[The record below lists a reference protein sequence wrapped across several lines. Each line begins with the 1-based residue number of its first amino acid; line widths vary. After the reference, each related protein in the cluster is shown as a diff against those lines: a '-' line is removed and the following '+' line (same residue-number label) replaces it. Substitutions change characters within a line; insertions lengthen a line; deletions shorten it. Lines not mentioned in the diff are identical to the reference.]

1 LKLLLSDVIIVRK
14 DFFTAVGQYV
24 KRGGKTYYKGDDGKL
39 YKNYNDALAVANKP
53 QTGFEYGL
61 SLLGIRP
68 DRSAQSGLEYGMKQ
82 LSGLAGTP
90 GKPETGL
97 QYGLQLAGN
106 LFNGFGRG
114 ANAQEM
120 PTAQADQS
128 LLGRVLPPGSVV
140 KQFVPPAK
148 PAGVP
153 ANIIQ
158 PSAIVTGLNSA
169 GEVDRSQSD
178 EYKSQ
183 LAQYQNLIKKQQTQE
198 AEDLGMKAWSQKY
211 GQTPMGQAGGA
222 IGVYNPLLATTF
234 PDATNPG
241 YPAFVPA
248 QELAQG
254 DLGTRAQGELGPT
267 MESLNPMAAQAA
279 QQTATAQQ
287 ADKATTV
294 KLPVRNRVNMFLYGG
309 M

>member
-1 LKLLLSDVIIVRK
+1 MNLSDLFNLAARK
-14 DFFTAVGQYV
+14 GQASTVFVPQAQQPSYFEMVNKAPQKASTVFIPTATPQMPSYVETANQASPVSPLFQFPTKTKQAGQGQKFAPKPAATATAVP
-24 KRGGKTYYKGDDGKL
+24 
-39 YKNYNDALAVANKP
+39 A
-53 QTGFEYGL
+53 
-61 SLLGIRP
+61 
-68 DRSAQSGLEYGMKQ
+68 SATVFAPVSVP
-82 LSGLAGTP
+82 AGTVSS
-90 GKPETGL
+90 GT
-97 QYGLQLAGN
+97 
-106 LFNGFGRG
+106 
-114 ANAQEM
+114 
-120 PTAQADQS
+120 T
-128 LLGRVLPPGSVV
+128 
-140 KQFVPPAK
+140 
-148 PAGVP
+148 
-153 ANIIQ
+153 
-158 PSAIVTGLNSA
+158 IVTGLTPT

-198 AEDLGMKAWSQKY
+198 AEDLGMKIWSQKY

>member
-1 LKLLLSDVIIVRK
+1 MPYQG
-14 DFFTAVGQYV
+14 GQ
-24 KRGGKTYYKGDDGKL
+24 RGS
-39 YKNYNDALAVANKP
+39 KNTPKAANIF
-53 QTGFEYGL
+53 QIF
-61 SLLGIRP
+61 SRP
-68 DRSAQSGLEYGMKQ
+68 A
-82 LSGLAGTP
+82 A
-90 GKPETGL
+90 
-97 QYGLQLAGN
+97 
-106 LFNGFGRG
+106 
-114 ANAQEM
+114 
-120 PTAQADQS
+120 
-128 LLGRVLPPGSVV
+128 
-140 KQFVPPAK
+140 AK
-148 PAGVP
+148 PATSAFVPISSDQLPAGAFMRETGRVGGMTSEDAGRLGGYMDDYGRVFVP
-153 ANIIQ
+153 ASTRTK
-158 PSAIVTGLNSA
+158 PSVPVVPSPLFQFPTKTKQTSPVVPASATVFAPVSVPAGTVGSGTTIVTGLTST